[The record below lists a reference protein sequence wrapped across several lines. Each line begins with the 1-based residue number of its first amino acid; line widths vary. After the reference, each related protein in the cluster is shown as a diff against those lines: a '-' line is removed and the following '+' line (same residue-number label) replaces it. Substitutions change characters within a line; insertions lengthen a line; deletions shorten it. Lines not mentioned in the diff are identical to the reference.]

1 MESQTGRRLLQPE
14 GRGRVMKIDVDDA
27 LVTAAMAVAGLST
40 EDAVVEDALRR
51 LIRLKREE
59 RTLALYGTVDWEGD
73 LEESRL

>member
-1 MESQTGRRLLQPE
+1 
-14 GRGRVMKIDVDDA
+14 MKIDVDDA